1 MSRRTFAIVA
11 ALLLLVAAGCGKS
24 SKKNTSKTTSTAAA
38 STPATTSTAAQAPS
52 NGSGCSAAKP
62 TNKGAQHLSK
72 PKTLLPRDKP
82 VTLVLQTNCGE
93 IDIALDVK
101 RAPRTASSVAY
112 LVRKG
117 FYNGLD
123 FHRIAKLPTGG
134 DFVIQGGD
142 PTGTGNGGPG
152 YSVHERPPANLQYT
166 RGIVAM
172 AKTEIEPSG
181 TSGSQFFIVTG
192 QNVGLPP
199 EYALV
204 GKVTGSFGAVDKIAA
219 EPVSGPE
226 GSPLSPVVI
235 KKATLNVG

>member
-1 MSRRTFAIVA
+1 MSRLLALVVLLT
-11 ALLLLVAAGCGKS
+11 ALLAAGCGKS
-24 SKKNTSKTTSTAAA
+24 KSNTAKTATTTTTASTA
-38 STPATTSTAAQAPS
+38 TAAQTPS
-52 NGSGCSAAKP
+52 NGAGCTAAKP
-62 TNKGAQHLSK
+62 KNKGAQHIAK
-72 PKTLLPRDKP
+72 PTTLLPSNKP
-82 VTLVLQTNCGE
+82 ATLVLKTNCGE

-117 FYNGLD
+117 FYDGLS

-152 YSVHERPPANLQYT
+152 YSVHERPPADLQYK

-181 TSGSQFFIVTG
+181 TSGSQFFIVTAEDA
-192 QNVGLPP
+192 GLPAD
-199 EYALV
+199 YALL
-204 GKVTGSFGAVDKIAA
+204 GKVVKGDDVVSKIAA
-219 EPVSGPE
+219 VPTDSTEHPTQ
-226 GSPLSPVVI
+226 PVVI
-235 KKATLNVG
+235 TKATIR